1 MSLLLSVF
9 LEVPMW
15 ESPFFYM
22 ALLFGL
28 VLGLLFGQMLWGNK
42 NKANDNSSDL
52 TAQNIQIPQ
61 IKQQN
66 QALHQQTQALQS
78 TISQQISHITKL
90 ENTLLQHDHTLIQAL
105 DNSKAEI
112 THKQRIIEK
121 QSRDLLDSIIYAQH
135 IQSAMLPKK
144 ESIKNVFSDAFVFF
158 RPRNIVSG
166 DFYWFNTKNH
176 RSILAVIDCTGH
188 GVPGAFLSMIGN
200 DLLHKIV
207 TFKGISEP
215 DRILQQLHLEMRFTL
230 RQKESGNE
238 EGMDMAVCTIHQ
250 VPPDLEDLFGKP
262 RIEFAGAKNS
272 LVYIQEGEMKE
283 IKGNKAPIGG
293 FLYEEELEFT
303 KHVIDMPKPTTIYM
317 FSDGYQDQFG
327 GKDKRKFMVTRFRKL
342 LVEIHKQDMA
352 QQEQILSQSLEQ
364 WMGEHAQV
372 DDILV
377 VGAQIGSA
385 KNLSNLENF

>member
-1 MSLLLSVF
+1 MFILLDISL
-9 LEVPMW
+9 W
-15 ESPFFYM
+15 ENPIFYI
-22 ALLFGL
+22 ALLFAGGL
-28 VLGLLFGQMLWGNK
+28 GALIVSFLPTQNNK
-42 NKANDNSSDL
+42 KTVVEINETEHERKIVQL
-52 TAQNIQIPQ
+52 KQQNQSLY
-61 IKQQN
+61 QQN
-66 QALHQQTQALQS
+66 QALQA

-112 THKQRIIEK
+112 THKQRIIER
-121 QSRDLLDSIIYAQH
+121 QSRDLLDSIVYARH
-135 IQSAMLPKK
+135 IQTAMLPKV
-144 ESIKNVFSDAFVFF
+144 ESIRNNFNDCFVLF
-158 RPRNIVSG
+158 RPRDIVSG
-166 DFYWFNTKNH
+166 DFYWFHSKNH
-176 RSILAVIDCTGH
+176 RAIIAAVDCTGH

-215 DRILQQLHLEMRFTL
+215 DKILHQLHMEMRYTL

-250 VPPDLEDLFGKP
+250 VPQYFQDLFGKP

-272 LVYIQEGEMKE
+272 LVYIQHGEMKE

-293 FLYEEELEFT
+293 YLYEEELEFT
-303 KHVIDMPKPTTIYM
+303 KHTIDISVPTTLYM

-327 GKDKRKFMVTRFRKL
+327 GKNKRKFMVTRFRKL
-342 LVEIHKQDMA
+342 LLEIHEQPMSE
-352 QQEQILSQSLEQ
+352 QEKILTTSLED
-364 WMGEHAQV
+364 WMGEGEHSQV

-377 VGAQIGSA
+377 MGIQIGQNNHTPS
-385 KNLSNLENF
+385 SETF